1 MVVNATC
8 LLRMEDATSSLGSQ
22 FANFHLLLKEYVKMK
37 TIALPNQ
44 LKNRKK
50 ERKRR

>member
-22 FANFHLLLKEYVKMK
+22 FANFHLMLKVYVKMK
-37 TIALPNQ
+37 TISLPNQ